1 MGIFV
6 DTFALESRLGVMS
19 TAESL
24 TPAQR
29 RRLAIKGQNEGSRA
43 GKKTGPVPR
52 AFEVGSKRAPVIDM
66 LSLSEITKER
76 EIVDFD

>member
-1 MGIFV
+1 METILIFAKNKLNL
-6 DTFALESRLGVMS
+6 DLG
-19 TAESL
+19 
-24 TPAQR
+24 AQ
-29 RRLAIKGQNEGSRA
+29 
-43 GKKTGPVPR
+43 KKTGPVPR